1 VQIKLRLKHRE
12 WIQRSLFGLD
22 SFLKQSGTVD
32 AAFCPTI
39 MTIRNAVHNDC
50 SASLA
55 KIESMPTSALR
66 TLWRELI
73 GGSAPAILRRE
84 LLVPIL
90 AYKLQ
95 EKTYG
100 GLKPSTRTHL
110 RRLATSLAVDKSAPL
125 TRESRFKPG
134 TRLIRE
140 WRGETHEVTIRSS
153 GFLPVA
159 RQEKRENGRTDRP
172 TQLAL
177 NTWGGSSS
185 AGSIRPLRLCL

>member
-1 VQIKLRLKHRE
+1 M
-12 WIQRSLFGLD
+12 FGLD
-22 SFLKQSGTVD
+22 SLLKQSATVD
-32 AAFCPTI
+32 AAFRPTI
-39 MTIRNAVHNDC
+39 MTIRNALHSDC

-73 GGSAPAILRRE
+73 GGSAATSLRRE

-110 RRLATSLAVDKSAPL
+110 RRLATSLALDKSAPL
-125 TRESRFKPG
+125 IRESRFKPG

-153 GFLPVA
+153 GFAYRGKDFATLSEIANLITGTRWSGPLFFGT
-159 RQEKRENGRTDRP
+159 K
-172 TQLAL
+172 
-177 NTWGGSSS
+177 SSS
-185 AGSIRPLRLCL
+185 KKSRK

>member
-1 VQIKLRLKHRE
+1 
-12 WIQRSLFGLD
+12 
-22 SFLKQSGTVD
+22 
-32 AAFCPTI
+32 

-55 KIESMPTSALR
+55 EIESMPTAALR
-66 TLWRELI
+66 TLWGELI
-73 GGSAPAILRRE
+73 GGSAPTSLRRE
-84 LLVPIL
+84 LLIPVL

-95 EKTYG
+95 EKAFG

-134 TRLIRE
+134 SRLIRE

-153 GFLPVA
+153 GFEYRGKDFAIELGRYEGLIPANKRIQAQPPYRCLRRLHEAPSRRPSRALPS
-159 RQEKRENGRTDRP
+159 RSSN
-172 TQLAL
+172 AL
-177 NTWGGSSS
+177 RN
-185 AGSIRPLRLCL
+185 